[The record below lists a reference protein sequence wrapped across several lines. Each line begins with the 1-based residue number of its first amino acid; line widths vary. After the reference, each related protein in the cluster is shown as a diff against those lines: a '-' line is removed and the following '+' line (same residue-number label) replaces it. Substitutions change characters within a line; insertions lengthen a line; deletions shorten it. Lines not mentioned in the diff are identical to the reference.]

1 MTSYFLAACAC
12 PHPASDLFVFLIR
25 NTSPPQ
31 KKKEW
36 KRGDEDVVV
45 LLNNPIDGLAVVV

>member
-1 MTSYFLAACAC
+1 MTSCFLAACAC

-25 NTSPPQ
+25 NTSPSPP
-31 KKKEW
+31 KKEW